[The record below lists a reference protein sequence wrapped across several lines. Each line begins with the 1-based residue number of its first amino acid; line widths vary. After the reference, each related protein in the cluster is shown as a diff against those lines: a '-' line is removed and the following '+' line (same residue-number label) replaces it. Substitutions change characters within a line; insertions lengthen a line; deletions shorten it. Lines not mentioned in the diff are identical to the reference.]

1 MNRFLTILLCVFVCS
16 CTPHYDV
23 LVVGGGASGAV
34 AGIEASRLGLKAAIA
49 EEGPWLGGAL
59 TSAGVS
65 AIDGNYRL
73 RAGIF
78 GEFVDSLAARYGGLE
93 ALKTG
98 WVSNVLY
105 EPHVGAEVLRN
116 MAPDN
121 LNLMFHTRL
130 EDVRKLNRGWEVTL
144 GRDGRA
150 FRVRADILIDG
161 TELGD
166 LAKACGASY
175 EVGYADTGIVQ
186 DITMVLTVKDYGE
199 DRSIPMPEG
208 YDPERYANCC
218 RNPLNRESDKG
229 QALWSPGMMLSYGA
243 LPGGKIMLNWP
254 IEGNDFYAEMVEASR
269 EQRDSLVNAA
279 KSHTLGFLYFIQHEL
294 GYNNI
299 GICYDE
305 YPTEDGFPLIP
316 YHRESRRINGV
327 VRFTE
332 EDIANPYRNLLYQ
345 QGVAVGDYPIDHHH
359 FQRSDWKTLP
369 KAYGKIPSFT
379 VPMGVMIPSDVKDLI
394 VADKSISVSCI
405 ANGTTR
411 LQPVLMEL
419 GQAAAVLAMKSL
431 QMGVSPCDV
440 PVLEVQK
447 ILLER
452 GARIQPY
459 LNSNPEDPDF
469 IETQLAGTR
478 GEIKAEGRNE
488 GWSNEMWLIYDK

>member
-1 MNRFLTILLCVFVCS
+1 MNSILSALLSLLVC
-16 CTPHYDV
+16 CPAHYDV

-34 AGIEASRLGLKAAIA
+34 AGIEAARLGSKTAVV
-49 EEGPWLGGAL
+49 EEGPWLGGEL

-78 GEFVDSLAARYGGLE
+78 GEFVDSLSARYGGLE

-98 WVSNVLY
+98 WVSNILF

-116 MAPDN
+116 MAPESLD
-121 LNLMFHTRL
+121 LKFGTSVKS
-130 EDVRKLNRGWEVTL
+130 VRKIKKGWKLILQEGSRSYSVTTS
-144 GRDGRA
+144 
-150 FRVRADILIDG
+150 VLIDG

-166 LAKACGASY
+166 VAKMCGVPY
-175 EVGYADTGIVQ
+175 ELGYENSGVVQ
-186 DITMVLTVKDYGE
+186 DLTMVLTVKDYGE
-199 DRSIPMPEG
+199 PRLIGKPEG
-208 YDPERYANCC
+208 YDPQNYANCC
-218 RNPLNRESDKG
+218 VNSLNHPSDKG
-229 QALWSPGMMLSYGA
+229 QALWSPEMMLSYGR

-254 IEGNDFYAEMVEASR
+254 IEGNDFYAEMADASR
-269 EQRDSLVNAA
+269 SQRDSLVRLA
-279 KSHTLGFLYFIQHEL
+279 KNHTLGYLYFIQNEL
-294 GYNNI
+294 GYKNI

-316 YHRESRRINGV
+316 YHRESRRIKGV

-332 EDIANPYRNLLYQ
+332 DDIADPYRNTLYQ

-359 FQRSDWKTLP
+359 FQRSDWKQLP
-369 KAYGKIPSFT
+369 KAFGKIPSFT
-379 VPMGVMIPSDVKDLI
+379 VPMGVMIPADVEDLI

-419 GQAAAVLAMKSL
+419 GQAAGVLAHLAAEKKVTPSE
-431 QMGVSPCDV
+431 V
-440 PVLEVQK
+440 PVREVQM

-459 LNSNPEDPDF
+459 LNSNPSDPDF
-469 IETQLAGTR
+469 VETQLKGTD
-478 GEIKAEGRNE
+478 GLLKAEGRNE
-488 GWSNEMWLIYDK
+488 GWSNEMWLLK